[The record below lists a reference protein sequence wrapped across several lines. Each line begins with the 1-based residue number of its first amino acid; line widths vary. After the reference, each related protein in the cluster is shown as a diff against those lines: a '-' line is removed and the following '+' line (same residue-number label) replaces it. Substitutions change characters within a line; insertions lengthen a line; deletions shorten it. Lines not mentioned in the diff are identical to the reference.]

1 MSFNFYYIKIDLL
14 ILSITFFSCFAQANH
29 NHRHVA
35 PKEVFDESA
44 VKAPVENEVCFSPD
58 EHCDVK
64 LYKLI
69 QTAEKSIDIAIYD
82 INIDKLVHEV
92 LVASKKI
99 PVRIVVDKRQSKGD
113 HSLVPLLIKAGAK
126 VRYGKQRG
134 IMHDKFTIID
144 GKVVETGSFNYT
156 NHASVANQENQVYL
170 TTPIIVDR
178 YKVRFEKI
186 WNEANEK

>member
-1 MSFNFYYIKIDLL
+1 MKMFVLTLL
-14 ILSITFFSCFAQANH
+14 FLTTSAFGKS
-29 NHRHVA
+29 HRHVT
-35 PKEVFDESA
+35 PKEVFDEST

-69 QTAEKSIDIAIYD
+69 QTAQKSIDIAIYD
-82 INIDKLVHEV
+82 INLDKLVHEI

-99 PVRIVVDKRQSKGD
+99 PVRIVVDRRQSKGD
-113 HSLVPLLIKAGAK
+113 HSLVSLLIKAGAK

-134 IMHDKFTIID
+134 IMHDKFTVID
-144 GKVVETGSFNYT
+144 GKMIETGSFNYT

-170 TTPIIVDR
+170 TTPAIVDR
-178 YKVRFEKI
+178 YKIRFEKM
-186 WNEANEK
+186 WDDASEK